1 MGLIMQQLN
10 IQYFWPL
17 TEQIPLDLD
26 YTDCIEKRLDS
37 DIQGYI
43 FSNAQYGKI
52 EIGNG
57 GSGGTTGYGN
67 LVIDAPNVIWRTD
80 KITWWKKMLFKVLD
94 VRLEQR

>member
-1 MGLIMQQLN
+1 MHQLQ
-10 IQYFWPL
+10 IEYFWPL

-26 YTDCIEKRLDS
+26 YTNCIETRLDP
-37 DIQGYI
+37 DIRDYI
-43 FSNAQYGKI
+43 WGSSAQWGKI

-57 GSGGTTGYGN
+57 GSGGTIGYGN

-80 KITWWKKMLFKVLD
+80 KITWWKKMLFKLLD

>member
-1 MGLIMQQLN
+1 MLGRQLE

-43 FSNAQYGKI
+43 FSDAKYGNI
-52 EIGNG
+52 QLANG
-57 GSGGTTGYGN
+57 GSGGTIGYGN
-67 LVIDAPNVIWRTD
+67 LVIDAPNVIWRTNNV
-80 KITWWKKMLFKVLD
+80 TWWRKLLFKILD

>member
-1 MGLIMQQLN
+1 MLGRQLE

-26 YTDCIEKRLDS
+26 YTNCIEKRLDS

-43 FSNAQYGKI
+43 FSDAQYGNI
-52 EIGNG
+52 QLANG
-57 GSGGTTGYGN
+57 GSGGTIGYGN
-67 LVIDAPNVIWRTD
+67 LVIDAPNVIWRTN
-80 KITWWKKMLFKVLD
+80 KITWWKKMLFKLLD

>member
-1 MGLIMQQLN
+1 MQQLQ
-10 IQYFWPL
+10 IEYFWPL

-26 YTDCIEKRLDS
+26 YTDCIEKRLDG

-43 FSNAQYGKI
+43 FSDAKYGNVYL
-52 EIGNG
+52 GTG

-80 KITWWKKMLFKVLD
+80 NITWWKKMLFKILD